1 MRVLIFIIITFF
13 FNNIFANI
21 IYDKN
26 DILISE
32 IELESFIKLYSEN
45 NGLELSNIDAI
56 KTIVL
61 QKKTLRQLEK
71 NQPEFFK
78 KLDENIISEFGLKNY
93 NNEIIRDY
101 LRYLKVRNEFIF
113 DYFQNKLTIGDLK
126 SVIYTFSDFNVPLS
140 RNDCQTISEISDL
153 RYNEEFV
160 INLFNKLKNKE
171 NNNNL
176 NINGDSYNVCL
187 DKKSYQIIELELTKY
202 IELKT
207 EDSFKKFIY
216 AK

>member
-1 MRVLIFIIITFF
+1 MRFFIFLFITFYL
-13 FNNIFANI
+13 NNIFANI

-26 DILISE
+26 NILISE

-45 NGLELSNIDAI
+45 NGLELSNIEAI

-61 QKKTLRQLEK
+61 QKKTLRQLEI

-113 DYFQNKLTIGDLK
+113 DYFQNKLTIEDLK
-126 SVIYTFSDFNVPLS
+126 SVIYKFSDFKVPLS
-140 RNDCQTISEISDL
+140 QNDCQTISEISDL
-153 RYNEEFV
+153 RYNEGFV

-171 NNNNL
+171 NNNII

-207 EDSFKKFIY
+207 EDNFKKFIY

>member
-1 MRVLIFIIITFF
+1 MKFYIFIIITIF
-13 FNNIFANI
+13 FNNVFANI

-26 DILISE
+26 NILISE

-45 NGLELSNIDAI
+45 NGIELSNINAI
-56 KTIVL
+56 KKIVL
-61 QKKTLRQLEK
+61 QKKTISQLEI

-93 NNEIIRDY
+93 NNQIIRDY
-101 LRYLKVRNEFIF
+101 LRYLKIRNEFIF
-113 DYFQNKLTIGDLK
+113 EYFQNKLTIEDLK
-126 SVIYTFSDFNVPLS
+126 SVIYSFSEFKVPLS
-140 RNDCQTISEISDL
+140 QNDCLTINEMSDL

-160 INLFNKLKNKE
+160 TNLFNRLKNKND
-171 NNNNL
+171 NNKI
-176 NINGDSYNVCL
+176 NINGNYYNICL
-187 DKKSYQIIELELTKY
+187 DLKSYQIIELELTKY

-207 EDSFKKFIY
+207 EDNFNKFIY